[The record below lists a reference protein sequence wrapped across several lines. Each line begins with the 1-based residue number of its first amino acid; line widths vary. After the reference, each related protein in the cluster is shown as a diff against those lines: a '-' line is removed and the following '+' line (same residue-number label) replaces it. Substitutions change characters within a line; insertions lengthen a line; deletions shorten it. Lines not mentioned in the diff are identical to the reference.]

1 LDIGGDMRE
10 RPICYDP
17 DADHVQAMIVSI
29 DQYKWRATLDIQ
41 THRDRGGVRT
51 ARRQALEQ
59 RVFRGLLVGVK
70 G

>member
-1 LDIGGDMRE
+1 
-10 RPICYDP
+10 
-17 DADHVQAMIVSI
+17 MIVSI
-29 DQYKWRATLDIQ
+29 DQYEWRTTLDIQ
-41 THRDRGGVRT
+41 THRDRGGVPT